1 MLVKPFRMLLELV
14 VLLACLTWALLCLVK
29 SWTLDLVRLVACL
42 ALGLARLVVGLTLG
56 LARSV
61 LCLTLGLI
69 RLVVC
74 LPCALRRAVV
84 RLAQTLLRLVT
95 LWVWVLLCRGVPC
108 ALLICLGFAATH
120 ALWLMF
126 RGQPMSMSV
135 VLKTLNLT
143 LRARACPF

>member
-1 MLVKPFRMLLELV
+1 MLLELV

-29 SWTLDLVRLVACL
+29 SWTLGLV
-42 ALGLARLVVGLTLG
+42 RLVVGLTLG
-56 LARSV
+56 LVRSV
-61 LCLTLGLI
+61 LCLTLGVI

-74 LPCALRRAVV
+74 LPCALLRVVV
-84 RLAQTLLRLVT
+84 RLAQTQLRLVT